1 MEATADIP
9 APEFFNNYPLKD
21 TKFDFDR
28 NLIGYGEESLD
39 PKWPENSKIAVSFV
53 LNYEEGAERS
63 LKLGDNTSEFTMFT
77 GLSGGP
83 PTYRAFEVESEY
95 DYGSRAGVW
104 RIMRLFKKHD
114 MPLTIWAVG
123 HAFEQHQALVDAM
136 VRDGHEIA
144 SHAYRWIPYRE
155 TTPEVEK
162 AFIKKQL
169 ATLKKTAG
177 CYPAGW
183 YYGRQ
188 STHSLALLHEAY
200 KEMDVKLNYVSDAYG
215 DDIPYWM
222 DVPAE
227 KELPPEKRKGMLM
240 VPYSLDCNDYRF
252 LNPHGFRSP
261 GQFFEHLKNA
271 FDILYDE
278 GGKMMTVALHCRIM
292 GKPAYFK
299 ALKDFVEYISAK
311 DEVWVPTRNQIANH
325 FRENFPYSPST

>member
-1 MEATADIP
+1 MESTSVAPLP
-9 APEFFNNYPLKD
+9 AEVNVDKLQGTKYDLKRD
-21 TKFDFDR
+21 
-28 NLIGYGEESLD
+28 LIGYGEEGLD
-39 PKWPENSKIAVSFV
+39 CEWPDNKKVAVSFV
-53 LNYEEGAERS
+53 LNYEEGGERS
-63 LKLGDNTSEFTMFT
+63 LHLGDDTSEFTLYT
-77 GLSGGP
+77 SSRPGP
-83 PTYRAFEVESEY
+83 MPNRAYEVETEY
-95 DYGSRAGVW
+95 DYGSRVGVW
-104 RIMRLFKKHD
+104 RILKLFKKFNNRI
-114 MPLTIWAVG
+114 TAYAVG
-123 HAFEQHQALVDAM
+123 KAFERNIPVAKAF